1 MGFNLFLEYE
11 DVLGRERLFEDCPLS
26 VEERERLFAAL
37 AHVSEWR
44 HVYFLWRPNLPD
56 EGDNHLVELA
66 IAGRADTIV
75 TQNVRD
81 FRRGELYFP
90 HIRVLRPAEF
100 VNEMR

>member
-1 MGFNLFLEYE
+1 MGLKLLLEYE
-11 DVLGRERLFEDCPLS
+11 DVLGRKELFKDCPLS
-26 VEERERLFAAL
+26 ADDRMRLFAAL
-37 AHVSEWR
+37 AYVSEWR
-44 HVYFLWRPNLPD
+44 NIYFLWRPNLLD

-66 IAGRADTIV
+66 VAGRADIIV

-81 FRRGELYFP
+81 FQRSELYFP